1 MNKEVFNKLLAVVK
15 RKNLID
21 KTIEWSGGSSTY
33 LSELKNELIEV
44 EEELPLNRICYLED
58 ELADV
63 LWDYLNV
70 LKCLEEEKGISTCSV
85 FNRAYVKYNER
96 ITAIENNIS
105 WEDIKK
111 TQKNKLSKEHGAVL
125 NKLLE

>member
-1 MNKEVFNKLLAVVK
+1 MNKDIFDELLAVVR

-33 LSELKNELIEV
+33 LNELKNEIIEV
-44 EEELPLNRICYLED
+44 EEELPLNRTCYLED

-85 FNRAYVKYNER
+85 FKRAYLKYNER

-105 WEDIKK
+105 WEDIKS
-111 TQKNKLSKEHGAVL
+111 TQKNKLSMEYESLL
-125 NKLLE
+125 NKTSE